1 MTDIHSHILFGVDDG
16 SDSVE
21 DNLKRYSYL
30 KNIVK
35 DNDIGIDIFLG
46 NEIYINEHII
56 ELLDNNIISSLNGTQ
71 YVLIEF
77 SLYNKILNL
86 KRVKI
91 ITPDG
96 CANYIRD
103 VLNKMDE
110 NTFNEFIKY
119 HLSTCERYEMIGSAA
134 HTLDIL
140 KKED

>member
-1 MTDIHSHILFGVDDG
+1 MSWV
-16 SDSVE
+16 
-21 DNLKRYSYL
+21 DNLYSPVR
-30 KNIVK
+30 IE
-35 DNDIGIDIFLG
+35 
-46 NEIYINEHII
+46 EI
-56 ELLDNNIISSLNGTQ
+56 NN
-71 YVLIEF
+71 
-77 SLYNKILNL
+77 YNKIVNL
-86 KRVKI
+86 KWVKI